1 MTPHTSFDSKRR
13 SAADAAHLRGPRVS
27 RRAGR
32 VQHRER
38 EQGEPG
44 RPARGSVSSACLLAA
59 GGRTEEASE
68 HTCGLSDSPLGR
80 LRQHT
85 SAQFCPLTLCL
96 VRAQPPHLGAPGDR
110 ESGVYESSAAPS
122 LVTRSPK
129 GGPDAWG
136 PSRPRHGSSSP
147 SPARSHHAHGNSAQR
162 AAVLASA
169 LISSPPAPCLGAPAP
184 HLRPTPC
191 PCRERSPGPCSRG
204 AQGR

>member
-1 MTPHTSFDSKRR
+1 MLGSGRLSSGDRGAGPGGFLALKAHRVALVLGDVSSFPEKLGRSSQMTPHTSFDSKRR

-68 HTCGLSDSPLGR
+68 HTCGLSGSPLGR

-110 ESGVYESSAAPS
+110 D
-122 LVTRSPK
+122 K
-129 GGPDAWG
+129 WG
-136 PSRPRHGSSSP
+136 
-147 SPARSHHAHGNSAQR
+147 
-162 AAVLASA
+162 L
-169 LISSPPAPCLGAPAP
+169 
-184 HLRPTPC
+184 
-191 PCRERSPGPCSRG
+191 
-204 AQGR
+204 